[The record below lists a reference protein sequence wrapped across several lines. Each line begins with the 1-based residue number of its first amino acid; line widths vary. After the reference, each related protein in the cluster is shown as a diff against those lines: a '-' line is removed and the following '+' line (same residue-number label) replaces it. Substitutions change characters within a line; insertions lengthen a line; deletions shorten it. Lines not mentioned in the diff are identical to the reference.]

1 MQRNLLLSTL
11 LFLFTA
17 LVSFAQTGSI
27 KGSLKDAKSNEL
39 MLGTAVRV
47 EGTQIGTQTNMQGE
61 FELSRVPAGVH
72 TVIFS
77 FVGYESKVISNVR
90 VEAGKTT
97 LINTTIAEANTTLDA
112 VVVRGTKN
120 KGTEV
125 SVITEIKKVEQIA
138 VGISAQQIQKTQ
150 DRDASAVV
158 RRVPGVSIQDD
169 RFVIVRGLNERY
181 NTVMLNDAI
190 TPSTEVDTKA
200 FSFDLIPSTAIDRM
214 LIFKSGSADLPGE
227 FGGGVIKIYT
237 KTIPDGNSFTAGFS
251 LGHRSNTTFQTATTY
266 KGSGTDFLGFDNGLR
281 GLPSSIPSTSTILSG
296 ANTPAVV
303 NAFKSLPSYFNQSSL
318 SVLPDFRGN
327 LGMTRRFNVG
337 NLEVATINA
346 VNYSLTHQRT
356 PNIEFYRY
364 AYNADAGN
372 TASEKEFAYNDN
384 AYAENVRVGVM
395 SNWALIINPAN
406 KIEFRNLFNQLGSKE
421 TVLRNGYNN
430 NNIELKNYSMTYEQK
445 SIYSGQLSGTHELS
459 DMTKLTWTGGYGYT
473 NRQEPDNRRF
483 TSSRTLGSNDPFT
496 INIQQSQSPTLQQAA
511 RFYSALT
518 ENVVSGRI
526 DLEHRIGKADAS
538 EKELLKLRAGTY
550 LEKKDR
556 NFAARWFGIV
566 NANNVGDAILTQS
579 PDKFF
584 DPANLSTT
592 GLFYNEG
599 TGYEDAYKAR
609 NELYAGYVNAYVPF
623 SSKFNAS
630 FGVRAEQNRQ
640 QLVTLKRGSGEK
652 LNVDRPLLSWLPSV
666 TLSYVLN
673 EKNQIRAAYSQTVN
687 RPEFRELAP
696 FPYYDF
702 NYDVTRVGNSDLKT
716 ATIAN
721 YDLRYE
727 FYPSEGE
734 VISLAAFYKQF
745 TNPIEARILNA
756 GSGIAFGVGN
766 AEKAFSRGLELEMRK
781 SLKGLASSKFVDNL
795 TLLLNASIIDSD
807 VKTGFSGQ
815 SSDSRFLQGQSPY
828 LINAG
833 VYYNDNESNLSANV
847 LYNVVGS
854 RIFLVGDGVVFPTV
868 YEMPRNVID
877 LNVTKGFGKHIEV
890 KVGIQDLLNQPF
902 RFYNDTNNDKKIETG
917 KDDVFRTYKRG
928 TTSTIGINY
937 KF

>member
-1 MQRNLLLSTL
+1 
-11 LFLFTA
+11 
-17 LVSFAQTGSI
+17 
-27 KGSLKDAKSNEL
+27 
-39 MLGTAVRV
+39 
-47 EGTQIGTQTNMQGE
+47 
-61 FELSRVPAGVH
+61 
-72 TVIFS
+72 
-77 FVGYESKVISNVR
+77 
-90 VEAGKTT
+90 
-97 LINTTIAEANTTLDA
+97 
-112 VVVRGTKN
+112 
-120 KGTEV
+120 
-125 SVITEIKKVEQIA
+125 
-138 VGISAQQIQKTQ
+138 
-150 DRDASAVV
+150 
-158 RRVPGVSIQDD
+158 VPGVSIQDD

-181 NTVMLNDAI
+181 NTVLLNDAI

-200 FSFDLIPSTAIDRM
+200 FSFDLIPSSAIDRM

-526 DLEHRIGKADAS
+526 DLEHRIGKADA
-538 EKELLKLRAGTY
+538 LK
-550 LEKKDR
+550 
-556 NFAARWFGIV
+556 
-566 NANNVGDAILTQS
+566 
-579 PDKFF
+579 
-584 DPANLSTT
+584 
-592 GLFYNEG
+592 
-599 TGYEDAYKAR
+599 
-609 NELYAGYVNAYVPF
+609 
-623 SSKFNAS
+623 
-630 FGVRAEQNRQ
+630 
-640 QLVTLKRGSGEK
+640 
-652 LNVDRPLLSWLPSV
+652 
-666 TLSYVLN
+666 
-673 EKNQIRAAYSQTVN
+673 KN
-687 RPEFRELAP
+687 
-696 FPYYDF
+696 
-702 NYDVTRVGNSDLKT
+702 
-716 ATIAN
+716 
-721 YDLRYE
+721 
-727 FYPSEGE
+727 
-734 VISLAAFYKQF
+734 
-745 TNPIEARILNA
+745 
-756 GSGIAFGVGN
+756 
-766 AEKAFSRGLELEMRK
+766 
-781 SLKGLASSKFVDNL
+781 
-795 TLLLNASIIDSD
+795 
-807 VKTGFSGQ
+807 
-815 SSDSRFLQGQSPY
+815 
-828 LINAG
+828 
-833 VYYNDNESNLSANV
+833 
-847 LYNVVGS
+847 
-854 RIFLVGDGVVFPTV
+854 
-868 YEMPRNVID
+868 
-877 LNVTKGFGKHIEV
+877 
-890 KVGIQDLLNQPF
+890 
-902 RFYNDTNNDKKIETG
+902 
-917 KDDVFRTYKRG
+917 
-928 TTSTIGINY
+928 
-937 KF
+937 

>member
-1 MQRNLLLSTL
+1 MQRKFLLSSIILLLVS
-11 LFLFTA
+11 

-27 KGSLKDAKSNEL
+27 KGTLTDAKTNEA

-47 EGTQIGTQTNMQGE
+47 EGTQIGTQTDLQGN
-61 FELSRVPAGVH
+61 FELARVPAGVH

-77 FVGYESKVISNVR
+77 FVGYTNKVISNVR

-97 LINTTIAEANTTLDA
+97 VINTSIAEANTTLDA

-125 SVITEIKKVEQIA
+125 SVITEIKKIEQIA

-200 FSFDLIPSTAIDRM
+200 FSFDLIPSSAIDRM

-237 KTIPDGNSFTAGFS
+237 KTIPDGNTITAGFS

-266 KGSGTDFLGFDNGLR
+266 KGSGTDFLGFDSGLR
-281 GLPSSIPSTSTILSG
+281 SLPSSLPSTGTILAG
-296 ANTPAVV
+296 ANTQPVID
-303 NAFKSLPSYFNQSSL
+303 AFKALPTYFNQSSL

-327 LGMTRRFNVG
+327 IGLTRRFAVG
-337 NLEVATINA
+337 NVELATINSL
-346 VNYSLTHQRT
+346 NYSFTHQRT

-364 AYNADAGN
+364 AYNENAG
-372 TASEKEFAYNDN
+372 TKASEKEFAYNDN
-384 AYAENVRVGVM
+384 AYSENVRVGAM

-430 NNIELKNYSMTYEQK
+430 NNIELQNYSMTYEQK

-459 DMTKLTWTGGYGYT
+459 DITKLTWTGGYGYT

-511 RFYSALT
+511 RFYSSLT
-518 ENVVSGRI
+518 ENVISGRV
-526 DLEHRIGKADAS
+526 DVEHKIGKADAA
-538 EKELLKLRAGTY
+538 ENEFIKLRAGTY

-556 NFAARWFGIV
+556 SFAARWFGIV
-566 NANNVGDAILTQS
+566 NANNVGDAVLTQS
-579 PDKFF
+579 PAQFF
-584 DPANLSTT
+584 NPANLSPT

-609 NELYAGYVNAYVPF
+609 NELYAGYVNAYIPLTP
-623 SSKFNAS
+623 KFNVS
-630 FGVRAEQNRQ
+630 LGVRAEQNRQ

-652 LNVDRPLLSWLPSV
+652 LNVDRPLLSWLPSA
-666 TLSYVLN
+666 TFSYKLN
-673 EKNQIRAAYSQTVN
+673 EKNQIRAAFSQTVN

-702 NYDVTRVGNSDLKT
+702 NFDVTRVGNAALKT

-734 VISLAAFYKQF
+734 VISIAGFYKQF

-766 AEKAFSRGLELEMRK
+766 AEKAFSRGFELEMRK
-781 SLKGLASSKFVDNL
+781 SLKGLTGSSVVDNL

-833 VYYNDNESNLSANV
+833 IYYNDTDRDFSANI

-877 LNVTKGFGKHIEV
+877 LNLTKGFGKHIEV

-902 RFYNDTNNDKKIETG
+902 RFYNDTNNDKTINTSQ
-917 KDDVFRTYKRG
+917 DDVFRKFKRG
-928 TTSTIGINY
+928 TTSTIGVNY

>member
-1 MQRNLLLSTL
+1 MQRKFLLSSIILLLVS
-11 LFLFTA
+11 

-27 KGSLKDAKSNEL
+27 KGTLTDAKTNEA

-47 EGTQIGTQTNMQGE
+47 EGTQIGTQTDLQGN
-61 FELSRVPAGVH
+61 FELARVPAGVH

-77 FVGYESKVISNVR
+77 FVGYTNKVISNVR

-97 LINTTIAEANTTLDA
+97 VINTSIAEANTTLDA

-125 SVITEIKKVEQIA
+125 SVITEIKKIEQIA

-200 FSFDLIPSTAIDRM
+200 FSFDLIPSSAIDRM

-237 KTIPDGNSFTAGFS
+237 KTIPDGNTITAGFS

-266 KGSGTDFLGFDNGLR
+266 KGSGTDFLGFDSGLR
-281 GLPSSIPSTSTILSG
+281 SLPSSLPSTGTILAG
-296 ANTPAVV
+296 ANTQPVID
-303 NAFKSLPSYFNQSSL
+303 AFKALPTYFNQSSL

-327 LGMTRRFNVG
+327 IGLTRRFAVG
-337 NLEVATINA
+337 NVELATINSL
-346 VNYSLTHQRT
+346 NYSFTHQRT

-364 AYNADAGN
+364 AYNENAG
-372 TASEKEFAYNDN
+372 TKASEKEFAYNDN
-384 AYAENVRVGVM
+384 AYSENVRVGAM

-430 NNIELKNYSMTYEQK
+430 NNIELQNYSMTYEQK

-459 DMTKLTWTGGYGYT
+459 DITKLTWTGGYGYT

-511 RFYSALT
+511 RFYSSLT
-518 ENVVSGRI
+518 ENVISGRV
-526 DLEHRIGKADAS
+526 DVEHKIGKADAA
-538 EKELLKLRAGTY
+538 ENEFIKLRAGTY

-556 NFAARWFGIV
+556 SFAARWFGIV
-566 NANNVGDAILTQS
+566 NANNVGDAVLTQS
-579 PDKFF
+579 PAQFF
-584 DPANLSTT
+584 NPANLSPT

-609 NELYAGYVNAYVPF
+609 NELYAGYVNAYIPLTP
-623 SSKFNAS
+623 KFNVS
-630 FGVRAEQNRQ
+630 LGVRAEQNRQ

-652 LNVDRPLLSWLPSV
+652 LNVDRPLLSWLPSA
-666 TLSYVLN
+666 TFSYKLN
-673 EKNQIRAAYSQTVN
+673 EKNQIRAAFSQTVN

-702 NYDVTRVGNSDLKT
+702 NFDVTRVGNAALKT
-716 ATIAN
+716 ATISN

-734 VISLAAFYKQF
+734 VISIAGFYKQF

-766 AEKAFSRGLELEMRK
+766 AEKAFSRGFELEMRK
-781 SLKGLASSKFVDNL
+781 SLKGLTGSSVVDNL

-833 VYYNDNESNLSANV
+833 IYYNDTDRDFSANI

-877 LNVTKGFGKHIEV
+877 LNLTKGFGKHIEV

-902 RFYNDTNNDKKIETG
+902 RFYNDTNNDKTINTSQ
-917 KDDVFRTYKRG
+917 DDVFRKFKRG
-928 TTSTIGINY
+928 TTSTIGVNY